1 MEGKK
6 QIVRKSNFLLKKY
19 NFRKNIIN
27 YIYQFELFD
36 KSLNTKEI
44 VDNKLNEITNAE
56 IQTLEL
62 IEAKYQTLTNIAKKF
77 ILENWEWERISP
89 LIRAIII
96 FGIYELTF
104 NESKVVINEI
114 INITKLFSPGE
125 EYKFVN
131 KVLDKISKQIINK

>member
-19 NFRKNIIN
+19 NFRKNIIS

-56 IQTLEL
+56 IQALEL
-62 IEAKYQTLTNIAKKF
+62 IEAKYQTLKNIAKKF
-77 ILENWEWERISP
+77 ILEN
-89 LIRAIII
+89 
-96 FGIYELTF
+96 
-104 NESKVVINEI
+104 
-114 INITKLFSPGE
+114 
-125 EYKFVN
+125 
-131 KVLDKISKQIINK
+131 

>member
-77 ILENWEWERISP
+77 ILEN
-89 LIRAIII
+89 
-96 FGIYELTF
+96 
-104 NESKVVINEI
+104 
-114 INITKLFSPGE
+114 
-125 EYKFVN
+125 
-131 KVLDKISKQIINK
+131 